1 MSDKKNYN
9 HGSFN
14 TEIFQNKLIL
24 IKNPIICLIL
34 IGIVGLVIRIFSYPY
49 DLPVYQDVSDYFWY
63 AMDMSILGEFPQM
76 APNQVLAVPP
86 YPGYSFPNNGW
97 PAFLSLF
104 FSLAN
109 FENVQ
114 EYMDL
119 QRCLTISISLLT
131 IIPLYLLCTKFF
143 GKYFSLLGTAL
154 FAFQPRIIENSL
166 LGGNEPLYLFLGV
179 CTLTLFLSKNIKMV
193 YASFVVAG
201 LFSLVRYEGLLI
213 LIPMT
218 FVFFYRF
225 RFSKTAITRYG
236 MAIGLIL
243 LILLPMAYIRIET
256 LGYDGL
262 LSNIIAGPEYI
273 QSTVSSNEEFWENL
287 GMNQVSGVEKTFYF
301 IQNGIQNLAKNF
313 GKSLIPTFSFLA
325 PIGIFFLCRK
335 LDYKKITLIITLAVF
350 LLPAFYIYSRGFGD
364 IKYLFILFPIFSVVS
379 MFTLRKIFMKSNDS
393 SKIFV
398 TFLVGFIIFS
408 VGYLIYFSPDLEHE
422 HEALT
427 IATIIKDTTKKVNG
441 YYPEGV
447 YLVHVIKNTDLQE
460 FPILSTSMPLRD
472 KQVSTFDW
480 LEYTNEQNIES
491 ILAGDIKEIDSVED
505 YIIFGKKV
513 GLTHLVTDG
522 KSAQPRILN
531 DIFYNEKNYPYL
543 LKQFDSTEHGFKYH
557 MKIYKIDFHLFEKYL
572 EGDFR

>member
-1 MSDKKNYN
+1 
-9 HGSFN
+9 
-14 TEIFQNKLIL
+14 
-24 IKNPIICLIL
+24 
-34 IGIVGLVIRIFSYPY
+34 
-49 DLPVYQDVSDYFWY
+49 
-63 AMDMSILGEFPQM
+63 
-76 APNQVLAVPP
+76 
-86 YPGYSFPNNGW
+86 
-97 PAFLSLF
+97 
-104 FSLAN
+104 
-109 FENVQ
+109 
-114 EYMDL
+114 
-119 QRCLTISISLLT
+119 
-131 IIPLYLLCTKFF
+131 
-143 GKYFSLLGTAL
+143 
-154 FAFQPRIIENSL
+154 
-166 LGGNEPLYLFLGV
+166 
-179 CTLTLFLSKNIKMV
+179 
-193 YASFVVAG
+193 
-201 LFSLVRYEGLLI
+201 
-213 LIPMT
+213 
-218 FVFFYRF
+218 
-225 RFSKTAITRYG
+225 
-236 MAIGLIL
+236 
-243 LILLPMAYIRIET
+243 
-256 LGYDGL
+256 
-262 LSNIIAGPEYI
+262 
-273 QSTVSSNEEFWENL
+273 
-287 GMNQVSGVEKTFYF
+287 MNQVSGVEKTFYF

-572 EGDFR
+572 EGDFRWKL